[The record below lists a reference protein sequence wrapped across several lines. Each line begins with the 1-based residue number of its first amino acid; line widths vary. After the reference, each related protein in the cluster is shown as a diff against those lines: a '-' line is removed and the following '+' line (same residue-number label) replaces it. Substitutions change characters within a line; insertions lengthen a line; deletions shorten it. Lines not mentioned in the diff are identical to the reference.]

1 MLLHLLVVRPLLTSP
16 PINQVLATGGVLF
29 VLQGAATLVFSTDFR
44 SLGVDMPP
52 MEVGEV
58 FVSGTKL
65 AAFSAALLG
74 AGVLWAF
81 LKFTYVGTAIR
92 AIARDREVM
101 PLMGVD
107 PQRIYLIAS
116 AVGGALAGLA
126 ACLLV
131 VQLDVHPFV
140 GLSFGPITFMI
151 CVMGGLGNMLGG
163 FLAAFLMGLIISVGG
178 FWGTTEFSYV
188 SRLRLLHRHHV
199 RPAAGVVRPM
209 KYALPGA
216 LLCRRSRRCRCS
228 RRPTMRCMSL
238 ITIVLTA
245 LAGTGWAMMG
255 RYGLVSFGHGAFLG
269 AAAYTMALLWNAFGL
284 TPWMGI
290 PIGVAVA
297 VLTGH
302 AAGLPSLPAD
312 ASSGITSPW

>member
-1 MLLHLLVVRPLLTSP
+1 MDPFLLEALVNGILLGGVFALPVLGLNLVFGVVDVVWLCYAELVMIGMYAVWFLYTQAGWPLWLAFAAALPLLAVLGLLLHLLVVRPLLNAP

-52 MEVGEV
+52 MEWGEV

-65 AAFSAALLG
+65 AAFVAALLG
-74 AGVLWAF
+74 AAALWAF

-107 PQRIYLIAS
+107 PRRIYLIAS
-116 AVGGALAGLA
+116 AVGGSLAGLA

-163 FLAAFLMGLIISVGG
+163 FLAAFLMGLIVSVGG
-178 FWGTTEFSYV
+178 FYGNTEYSYV
-188 SRLRLLHRHHV
+188 VAFLFFIVVMFV
-199 RPAAGVVRPM
+199 RPQ
-209 KYALPGA
+209 
-216 LLCRRSRRCRCS
+216 
-228 RRPTMRCMSL
+228 
-238 ITIVLTA
+238 
-245 LAGTGWAMMG
+245 
-255 RYGLVSFGHGAFLG
+255 GLFAR
-269 AAAYTMALLWNAFGL
+269 
-284 TPWMGI
+284 
-290 PIGVAVA
+290 
-297 VLTGH
+297 
-302 AAGLPSLPAD
+302 
-312 ASSGITSPW
+312 

>member
-1 MLLHLLVVRPLLTSP
+1 MDPFLLEALLNGVLLGGVFALPVLGLNLVFGVVDVVWLCYAELVMAGMYAVWFLHTQAGWPLALAFAACLPVVAALGLLLHLLVVRPLLSAA

-44 SLGVDMPP
+44 SLGVEMPP
-52 MEVGEV
+52 MELGEV

-65 AAFSAALLG
+65 AAFVAALLG
-74 AGVLWAF
+74 AAALWAF

-107 PQRIYLIAS
+107 PRRIYLIAS
-116 AVGGALAGLA
+116 AVGGGLAGLA

-163 FLAAFLMGLIISVGG
+163 FLAAFLMGLIVSTGG
-178 FWGTTEFSYV
+178 FWWNTEMSYV
-188 SRLRLLHRHHV
+188 VAFLFFILVIFV
-199 RPAAGVVRPM
+199 RPR
-209 KYALPGA
+209 
-216 LLCRRSRRCRCS
+216 
-228 RRPTMRCMSL
+228 
-238 ITIVLTA
+238 
-245 LAGTGWAMMG
+245 
-255 RYGLVSFGHGAFLG
+255 GLFAR
-269 AAAYTMALLWNAFGL
+269 
-284 TPWMGI
+284 
-290 PIGVAVA
+290 
-297 VLTGH
+297 
-302 AAGLPSLPAD
+302 
-312 ASSGITSPW
+312 

>member
-1 MLLHLLVVRPLLTSP
+1 MDPFLLEALVNGVLLGGVFALPVLGLNLVFGVVDVVWLCYAELVMVGMYAVWFLYTQAGWPLALAFAACLPLVALLGLLLHYLVVRPLLSAA

-29 VLQGAATLVFSTDFR
+29 VLQGAATLVFSTEFR

-52 MEVGEV
+52 MEWGDV

-65 AAFSAALLG
+65 AAFVAALAG
-74 AGVLWAF
+74 AAVLWAF

-163 FLAAFLMGLIISVGG
+163 FLAAFLMGLIVSVGG
-178 FWGTTEFSYV
+178 FYGNTEYSYV
-188 SRLRLLHRHHV
+188 IAFLFFIIVMFV
-199 RPAAGVVRPM
+199 RPR
-209 KYALPGA
+209 
-216 LLCRRSRRCRCS
+216 
-228 RRPTMRCMSL
+228 
-238 ITIVLTA
+238 
-245 LAGTGWAMMG
+245 
-255 RYGLVSFGHGAFLG
+255 GLFAR
-269 AAAYTMALLWNAFGL
+269 
-284 TPWMGI
+284 
-290 PIGVAVA
+290 
-297 VLTGH
+297 
-302 AAGLPSLPAD
+302 
-312 ASSGITSPW
+312 

>member
-29 VLQGAATLVFSTDFR
+29 VLQGAATLVFSTEFR

-188 SRLRLLHRHHV
+188 IAFAFFIVTMFV
-199 RPAAGVVRPM
+199 RPQ
-209 KYALPGA
+209 
-216 LLCRRSRRCRCS
+216 
-228 RRPTMRCMSL
+228 
-238 ITIVLTA
+238 
-245 LAGTGWAMMG
+245 
-255 RYGLVSFGHGAFLG
+255 GLFAR
-269 AAAYTMALLWNAFGL
+269 
-284 TPWMGI
+284 
-290 PIGVAVA
+290 
-297 VLTGH
+297 
-302 AAGLPSLPAD
+302 
-312 ASSGITSPW
+312 

>member
-1 MLLHLLVVRPLLTSP
+1 MDPFFLEALVNGILLGGVFALPALGLNLVFGVVDVVWLCYAELVMVGMYAVWFLYTQLGWPLWLAFAACLPIIALFGVLLHLLVVRPLLTSP

-29 VLQGAATLVFSTDFR
+29 VLQGAATLVFSTEFR

-52 MEVGEV
+52 MEVGDV

-107 PQRIYLIAS
+107 PRRIYLIAS

-188 SRLRLLHRHHV
+188 IAFAFFIVTMFV
-199 RPAAGVVRPM
+199 RPQ
-209 KYALPGA
+209 
-216 LLCRRSRRCRCS
+216 
-228 RRPTMRCMSL
+228 
-238 ITIVLTA
+238 
-245 LAGTGWAMMG
+245 
-255 RYGLVSFGHGAFLG
+255 GLFAR
-269 AAAYTMALLWNAFGL
+269 
-284 TPWMGI
+284 
-290 PIGVAVA
+290 
-297 VLTGH
+297 
-302 AAGLPSLPAD
+302 
-312 ASSGITSPW
+312 

>member
-1 MLLHLLVVRPLLTSP
+1 MDPFLLEALLNGVLLGGVFALPVLGLNLVFGVVDVVWLCYAELVMVGMYSVWFLHTQAGWPLALAFAVCLPIVAVLGVLLYWLVIRPLLSSP

-44 SLGVDMPP
+44 SLGVEMPP
-52 MEVGEV
+52 MEFGEV

-65 AAFSAALLG
+65 AAFVAALLG
-74 AGVLWAF
+74 AAALWAF

-107 PQRIYLIAS
+107 PRRIYLIAS

-163 FLAAFLMGLIISVGG
+163 FLAAFLMGLIVSTGG
-178 FWGTTEFSYV
+178 FWWNTEMSYV
-188 SRLRLLHRHHV
+188 V
-199 RPAAGVVRPM
+199 
-209 KYALPGA
+209 
-216 LLCRRSRRCRCS
+216 
-228 RRPTMRCMSL
+228 
-238 ITIVLTA
+238 
-245 LAGTGWAMMG
+245 
-255 RYGLVSFGHGAFLG
+255 AFLFFIFV
-269 AAAYTMALLWNAFGL
+269 MLLRPRGL
-284 TPWMGI
+284 F
-290 PIGVAVA
+290 AR
-297 VLTGH
+297 
-302 AAGLPSLPAD
+302 
-312 ASSGITSPW
+312 

>member
-1 MLLHLLVVRPLLTSP
+1 MDPFFLEALVNGILLGGVFALPALGLNLVFGVVDVVWLCYAELVMVGMYTVWFLYTQAGWPLGLAFAACLPAIAVLGLLLHLIVVRPLLSSP

-29 VLQGAATLVFSTDFR
+29 FLQGAATLVFSTDFR

-65 AAFSAALLG
+65 AAFIAALVG
-74 AGVLWAF
+74 AGILWAF

-107 PQRIYLIAS
+107 PQKIYLIAS

-188 SRLRLLHRHHV
+188 VAFAFFIIVMFLR
-199 RPAAGVVRPM
+199 P
-209 KYALPGA
+209 K
-216 LLCRRSRRCRCS
+216 
-228 RRPTMRCMSL
+228 
-238 ITIVLTA
+238 
-245 LAGTGWAMMG
+245 
-255 RYGLVSFGHGAFLG
+255 GLFAR
-269 AAAYTMALLWNAFGL
+269 
-284 TPWMGI
+284 
-290 PIGVAVA
+290 
-297 VLTGH
+297 
-302 AAGLPSLPAD
+302 
-312 ASSGITSPW
+312 

>member
-1 MLLHLLVVRPLLTSP
+1 MDPFLLEALVNGILLGGVFALPALGLNLVFGVVDVVWLCYAELVMVGMYAVWFLYTQLGWPLWLAFAACLPVVSLLGLLLHLLVVRPLLTAP

-29 VLQGAATLVFSTDFR
+29 LLQGAMTLIFRTDFR

-52 MEVGEV
+52 MEVGEI

-65 AAFSAALLG
+65 AAFCAALVG
-74 AGVLWAF
+74 AALLWAF

-163 FLAAFLMGLIISVGG
+163 FLAAFIMGIIVSVGG

-188 SRLRLLHRHHV
+188 V
-199 RPAAGVVRPM
+199 
-209 KYALPGA
+209 
-216 LLCRRSRRCRCS
+216 
-228 RRPTMRCMSL
+228 
-238 ITIVLTA
+238 
-245 LAGTGWAMMG
+245 
-255 RYGLVSFGHGAFLG
+255 
-269 AAAYTMALLWNAFGL
+269 AFGFFIV
-284 TPWMGI
+284 TIFARPR
-290 PIGVAVA
+290 
-297 VLTGH
+297 
-302 AAGLPSLPAD
+302 GLFAR
-312 ASSGITSPW
+312 

>member
-1 MLLHLLVVRPLLTSP
+1 MPMLDPFLLEAIVNGILLGGVFALPVLGLNLVFGVVDVVWLCYAELVMVGMYAVWFLYTQAGWPLPLAFAACLPVVAALGLALHWLVVRPLLSAP

-44 SLGVDMPP
+44 SLGVEMPP
-52 MEVGEV
+52 MELGEV

-65 AAFSAALLG
+65 AAFVAALIG
-74 AGVLWAF
+74 AAALWAF

-107 PQRIYLIAS
+107 PRRIYLIAS

-163 FLAAFLMGLIISVGG
+163 FLAAFLMGLIVSTGG
-178 FWGTTEFSYV
+178 FWWNTEMSYV
-188 SRLRLLHRHHV
+188 V
-199 RPAAGVVRPM
+199 
-209 KYALPGA
+209 
-216 LLCRRSRRCRCS
+216 
-228 RRPTMRCMSL
+228 
-238 ITIVLTA
+238 
-245 LAGTGWAMMG
+245 
-255 RYGLVSFGHGAFLG
+255 AFLFFI
-269 AAAYTMALLWNAFGL
+269 LVIFLRPQGL
-284 TPWMGI
+284 F
-290 PIGVAVA
+290 AR
-297 VLTGH
+297 
-302 AAGLPSLPAD
+302 
-312 ASSGITSPW
+312 

>member
-1 MLLHLLVVRPLLTSP
+1 MDPFLLEALLNGILLGGVFALPVLGLNLVFGVVDVVWLCYAELVMIGMYAVWFLYTQAGLPLWLAFGCALPVVAVLGVLLHLLVVRPLLNAP

-29 VLQGAATLVFSTDFR
+29 VLQGGMTLVFGTDFR

-52 MEVGEV
+52 MEWGEV

-65 AAFSAALLG
+65 AAFVAALVG
-74 AGVLWAF
+74 AALLWAF

-107 PQRIYLIAS
+107 PKRIYLIAS
-116 AVGGALAGLA
+116 AVGGSLAGLA

-163 FLAAFLMGLIISVGG
+163 FLAAFLMGLIVSVGG
-178 FWGTTEFSYV
+178 FYGNTEYSYV
-188 SRLRLLHRHHV
+188 IAFLFFIIVMFV
-199 RPAAGVVRPM
+199 RPQ
-209 KYALPGA
+209 
-216 LLCRRSRRCRCS
+216 
-228 RRPTMRCMSL
+228 
-238 ITIVLTA
+238 
-245 LAGTGWAMMG
+245 
-255 RYGLVSFGHGAFLG
+255 GLFAR
-269 AAAYTMALLWNAFGL
+269 
-284 TPWMGI
+284 
-290 PIGVAVA
+290 
-297 VLTGH
+297 
-302 AAGLPSLPAD
+302 
-312 ASSGITSPW
+312 

>member
-1 MLLHLLVVRPLLTSP
+1 VNGVLLGGVFALPVLGLNLVFGVVDVVWLCYAELVMVGMYAVWFLHTQAGWPLAAAFAACLPIVAALGVALHLLVVQPLLRAP

-29 VLQGAATLVFSTDFR
+29 VLQGAATLTFSTDFR
-44 SLGVDMPP
+44 SLGAEMPP

-65 AAFSAALLG
+65 AAFAAALAG
-74 AGVLWAF
+74 AALLWAF

-107 PQRIYLIAS
+107 PRRIYLITS
-116 AVGGALAGLA
+116 AVGGTLAGFA

-163 FLAAFLMGLIISVGG
+163 FLAAFLMGLIVSVGG
-178 FWGTTEFSYV
+178 FWWNTEMSYV
-188 SRLRLLHRHHV
+188 VAFVFFIAVIFLRPR
-199 RPAAGVVRPM
+199 
-209 KYALPGA
+209 
-216 LLCRRSRRCRCS
+216 
-228 RRPTMRCMSL
+228 
-238 ITIVLTA
+238 
-245 LAGTGWAMMG
+245 
-255 RYGLVSFGHGAFLG
+255 GLFAR
-269 AAAYTMALLWNAFGL
+269 
-284 TPWMGI
+284 
-290 PIGVAVA
+290 
-297 VLTGH
+297 
-302 AAGLPSLPAD
+302 
-312 ASSGITSPW
+312 

>member
-1 MLLHLLVVRPLLTSP
+1 MDPFLLEALVNGILLGGVFALPVLGLNLVFGVVDVVWLCYAELVMVGMYAVWFFYSQMGWPLPLAFAVCIGLVAVLGVLLHLLVVRPLLTQP

-29 VLQGAATLVFSTDFR
+29 VLQGVATLSFSTEFR
-44 SLGVDMPP
+44 ALGVDMPP

-65 AAFSAALLG
+65 AAFCAALLG
-74 AGVLWAF
+74 AGALWAF

-116 AVGGALAGLA
+116 AIGGALAGLA
-126 ACLLV
+126 ACLLI

-178 FWGTTEFSYV
+178 FWGTTELSYV
-188 SRLRLLHRHHV
+188 V
-199 RPAAGVVRPM
+199 AFAFFIVVMFIRPQ
-209 KYALPGA
+209 
-216 LLCRRSRRCRCS
+216 
-228 RRPTMRCMSL
+228 
-238 ITIVLTA
+238 
-245 LAGTGWAMMG
+245 
-255 RYGLVSFGHGAFLG
+255 GLFAR
-269 AAAYTMALLWNAFGL
+269 
-284 TPWMGI
+284 
-290 PIGVAVA
+290 
-297 VLTGH
+297 
-302 AAGLPSLPAD
+302 
-312 ASSGITSPW
+312 

>member
-1 MLLHLLVVRPLLTSP
+1 VDFLDPFFLEALVNGILLGGVFALPALGLNLVFGVVDVVWLCYAELVMSGMYAVWFLHTQTGWPLALAFAACLPVIALFGVLLHLLVVRPLLTSP

-29 VLQGAATLVFSTDFR
+29 VLQGAATLVFSTEFR

-65 AAFSAALLG
+65 AAFCAALVG
-74 AGVLWAF
+74 AAVLWAF
-81 LKFTYVGTAIR
+81 LKFTYVGVAIR

-107 PQRIYLIAS
+107 PRRIYLIAS

-178 FWGTTEFSYV
+178 FLGTTEFSYV
-188 SRLRLLHRHHV
+188 IAFAFFIVTMFV
-199 RPAAGVVRPM
+199 RPQ
-209 KYALPGA
+209 
-216 LLCRRSRRCRCS
+216 
-228 RRPTMRCMSL
+228 
-238 ITIVLTA
+238 
-245 LAGTGWAMMG
+245 
-255 RYGLVSFGHGAFLG
+255 GLFAR
-269 AAAYTMALLWNAFGL
+269 
-284 TPWMGI
+284 
-290 PIGVAVA
+290 
-297 VLTGH
+297 
-302 AAGLPSLPAD
+302 
-312 ASSGITSPW
+312 

>member
-1 MLLHLLVVRPLLTSP
+1 VDPFLLEALVNGILLGGVFALPVLGLNLVFGVVDVVWLCYAELVMVGMYAVWFFYSQMGWPLPLAFAVCIGLVAVLGVLLHLLVVRPLLTQP

-29 VLQGAATLVFSTDFR
+29 VLQGVATLIFSTEFR
-44 SLGVDMPP
+44 ALGVDMPP

-65 AAFSAALLG
+65 AAFGAALLG
-74 AGVLWAF
+74 AGALWAF

-116 AVGGALAGLA
+116 AIGGALAGLA
-126 ACLLV
+126 ACLLI

-178 FWGTTEFSYV
+178 FWGTTELSYV
-188 SRLRLLHRHHV
+188 V
-199 RPAAGVVRPM
+199 AFAFFIVVMFIRPQ
-209 KYALPGA
+209 
-216 LLCRRSRRCRCS
+216 
-228 RRPTMRCMSL
+228 
-238 ITIVLTA
+238 
-245 LAGTGWAMMG
+245 
-255 RYGLVSFGHGAFLG
+255 GLFAR
-269 AAAYTMALLWNAFGL
+269 
-284 TPWMGI
+284 
-290 PIGVAVA
+290 
-297 VLTGH
+297 
-302 AAGLPSLPAD
+302 
-312 ASSGITSPW
+312 

>member
-1 MLLHLLVVRPLLTSP
+1 MDPFLLEALLNGVLLGGVFALPVLGLNLVFGVVDVVWLCYAELVMVGMYAVWFLHVQMGWPLALAFATCLPILAALGLLLHLLVVRPLLAAP

-44 SLGVDMPP
+44 SLSVEMPP
-52 MEVGEV
+52 MELGEV

-65 AAFSAALLG
+65 AAFAAALLG
-74 AGVLWAF
+74 AAALWAF

-107 PQRIYLIAS
+107 PRRIYLIAS
-116 AVGGALAGLA
+116 AVGGGLAGLA

-163 FLAAFLMGLIISVGG
+163 FLAAFLMGLIVSTGG
-178 FWGTTEFSYV
+178 FWWNTEMSYV
-188 SRLRLLHRHHV
+188 VAFLFFILVIFV
-199 RPAAGVVRPM
+199 RPR
-209 KYALPGA
+209 
-216 LLCRRSRRCRCS
+216 
-228 RRPTMRCMSL
+228 
-238 ITIVLTA
+238 
-245 LAGTGWAMMG
+245 
-255 RYGLVSFGHGAFLG
+255 GLFAR
-269 AAAYTMALLWNAFGL
+269 
-284 TPWMGI
+284 
-290 PIGVAVA
+290 
-297 VLTGH
+297 
-302 AAGLPSLPAD
+302 
-312 ASSGITSPW
+312 

>member
-1 MLLHLLVVRPLLTSP
+1 MDPFLLEALVNGVLLGGVFALPVLGLNLVFGVVDVVWLCYAELVMVGMYTVWFLYTQAGWPLALAFIACLPVVAVLGLLLHLLVVRPLLSAP

-29 VLQGAATLVFSTDFR
+29 VLQGAATLVFSTEFR

-52 MEVGEV
+52 IEWGDV

-65 AAFSAALLG
+65 AAFVAALAG
-74 AGVLWAF
+74 AAVLWAF

-107 PQRIYLIAS
+107 PRRIYLIAS

-163 FLAAFLMGLIISVGG
+163 FLAAFLMGLIVSVGG
-178 FWGTTEFSYV
+178 FYGNTEYSYV
-188 SRLRLLHRHHV
+188 
-199 RPAAGVVRPM
+199 
-209 KYALPGA
+209 
-216 LLCRRSRRCRCS
+216 
-228 RRPTMRCMSL
+228 
-238 ITIVLTA
+238 I
-245 LAGTGWAMMG
+245 
-255 RYGLVSFGHGAFLG
+255 AFLFFIV
-269 AAAYTMALLWNAFGL
+269 MMFIRPRGL
-284 TPWMGI
+284 F
-290 PIGVAVA
+290 
-297 VLTGH
+297 
-302 AAGLPSLPAD
+302 SR
-312 ASSGITSPW
+312 